1 MGGWIKLY
9 RDIRLWQHWQEPTVL
24 LVFLDLL
31 LSANS
36 DTAWVRGTQVKRG
49 ELLTS
54 VATIMAS
61 TGIASDNTVRTAL
74 EKLCES
80 GEIKKTRIGNATKVT
95 IKQYDKYQG
104 CAISAEPTAE
114 PTAELVAELVAE
126 PTADKQEVKKE
137 EKKKST
143 EKKAFLPPTAIEV
156 ADYCKEIGSH
166 IDVGYFMAYY
176 EINGWKVNGKQMK
189 NWKLTV
195 QTWTAKD
202 RSSHPELYQAP
213 EQPKQEQKWQTLKSI
228 PKKQQ

>member
-61 TGIASDNTVRTAL
+61 TGIGSKNTVKSAIM
-74 EKLCES
+74 KLCES
-80 GEIKKTRIGNATKVT
+80 GEIKKVTIGNATKIT

-104 CAISAEPTAE
+104 GSIIDQPVDPPTD
-114 PTAELVAELVAE
+114 PPVD
-126 PTADKQEVKKE
+126 PKQEVKKE

-143 EKKAFLPPTAIEV
+143 EKKAFSPPTATEV
-156 ADYCKEIGSH
+156 ADYCREIGSH
-166 IDVGYFMAYY
+166 IDVGYFMSYY
-176 EINGWKVNGKQMK
+176 EINGWKVNGKPMK

-202 RSSHPELYQAP
+202 RSSRPELYKAP
-213 EQPKQEQKWQTLKSI
+213 EQPKETSKWQTLKSI